1 MVMKDG
7 LWNEDKQIKF
17 PLICFMQYTKC
28 LQYVKVAKFSLPPFE
43 LEIINLILELNKL
56 KLRKVNCFAQSNKA
70 NKEEQK
76 CKPEFL

>member
-1 MVMKDG
+1 
-7 LWNEDKQIKF
+7 
-17 PLICFMQYTKC
+17 MQCRKC
-28 LQYVKVAKFSLPPFE
+28 LQYIKVAKFSLLPFE

-76 CKPEFL
+76 CKPESL